1 VSEPDFMARLRAL
14 KAPKSMPISRA
25 IRDFILAHPPGP
37 DQDPEVI
44 YELVHLLMLSVMRLE
59 GRVAV
64 LEERSEVSTEFMKA
78 IAEIFPQQG

>member
-1 VSEPDFMARLRAL
+1 
-14 KAPKSMPISRA
+14 
-25 IRDFILAHPPGP
+25 
-37 DQDPEVI
+37 
-44 YELVHLLMLSVMRLE
+44 MRLE